1 MLPGIGGS
9 ELVLIAVVALI
20 VVGPKDLPKMLRQ
33 LGRFVAKMRSMAD
46 EFRTSFDDMARQSEL
61 EDLRKEVEA
70 LRTNQISAPVI
81 DDIREDMRR
90 IENEIHDAI
99 PPKGHYY
106 SDAAEVPSPDA
117 GQFDAEPVA
126 TPIPDVSPDYGR
138 PSVANA
144 EGDLPA
150 PVSPVASPEAVPV
163 KKPRKPRTPKAPE
176 VKAPESLTPETAAPK
191 QATRKTTSRKTTGR
205 KTAS

>member
-20 VVGPKDLPKMLRQ
+20 VVGPKDLPKLLRQ

-61 EDLRKEVEA
+61 DDLRKEVEA
-70 LRTNQISAPVI
+70 LRSGNVTSPVI

-90 IENEIHDAI
+90 IEGEINDAI

-106 SDAAEVPSPDA
+106 SDNVDVPSPDA
-117 GQFDAEPVA
+117 YDHGHTPADFGKPSLTDEPEVPNTAADPAIAEP
-126 TPIPDVSPDYGR
+126 
-138 PSVANA
+138 
-144 EGDLPA
+144 E
-150 PVSPVASPEAVPV
+150 
-163 KKPRKPRTPKAPE
+163 KKPRKPRAKKSAETVEHAPVMAEAEAAAAKPKRSRA
-176 VKAPESLTPETAAPK
+176 K
-191 QATRKTTSRKTTGR
+191 KTTETLPS
-205 KTAS
+205 

>member
-20 VVGPKDLPKMLRQ
+20 VVGPKDLPKLLRQ

-61 EDLRKEVEA
+61 DDLRKEVEA
-70 LRTNQISAPVI
+70 LRSGNLTSPVI

-90 IENEIHDAI
+90 IEGEINDAI

-106 SDAAEVPSPDA
+106 SDSVDVPSPDA
-117 GQFDAEPVA
+117 YDHGHTPADFGKPSLTDEPEVPNPAADPAIAEP
-126 TPIPDVSPDYGR
+126 
-138 PSVANA
+138 
-144 EGDLPA
+144 E
-150 PVSPVASPEAVPV
+150 
-163 KKPRKPRTPKAPE
+163 KKPRKPRAKKTAE
-176 VKAPESLTPETAAPK
+176 TVENAAVVAEAETAAAKPK
-191 QATRKTTSRKTTGR
+191 RSRAKKTTETLPS
-205 KTAS
+205 

>member
-20 VVGPKDLPKMLRQ
+20 VVGPKDLPKLLRQ

-61 EDLRKEVEA
+61 DDLRKEVEA
-70 LRTNQISAPVI
+70 LRSGNVTSPVI

-90 IENEIHDAI
+90 IEGEINETI

-106 SDAAEVPSPDA
+106 SDSVDVPSPDA
-117 GQFDAEPVA
+117 YDHGHTPADFGKPSLTEEP
-126 TPIPDVSPDYGR
+126 
-138 PSVANA
+138 
-144 EGDLPA
+144 
-150 PVSPVASPEAVPV
+150 AVPNPAADPTATEPE
-163 KKPRKPRTPKAPE
+163 KKTRKPRAKKAAEAPE
-176 VKAPESLTPETAAPK
+176 NAPVMAEAETAAPK
-191 QATRKTTSRKTTGR
+191 PKRGRAKKTTETLPS
-205 KTAS
+205 

>member
-20 VVGPKDLPKMLRQ
+20 VVGPKDLPKLLRQ

-61 EDLRKEVEA
+61 DDLRKEVEA
-70 LRTNQISAPVI
+70 LRSGNVTSPVI

-90 IENEIHDAI
+90 IEGEINDAI

-106 SDAAEVPSPDA
+106 SESVDVPSPDA
-117 GQFDAEPVA
+117 YDHGHTPADFGKPSMTDEPVVPNPAADPAA
-126 TPIPDVSPDYGR
+126 T
-138 PSVANA
+138 
-144 EGDLPA
+144 E
-150 PVSPVASPEAVPV
+150 PE
-163 KKPRKPRTPKAPE
+163 KKPRKPRAKKAVEASENAPVMADSVVTAVKPKRSRA
-176 VKAPESLTPETAAPK
+176 K
-191 QATRKTTSRKTTGR
+191 KTTETLPS
-205 KTAS
+205 

>member
-20 VVGPKDLPKMLRQ
+20 VVGPKDLPKLLRQ

-61 EDLRKEVEA
+61 DDLRKEVEA
-70 LRTNQISAPVI
+70 LRSGNVTSPVI

-90 IENEIHDAI
+90 IEGEINDAI

-106 SDAAEVPSPDA
+106 SDSVDVPSPDA
-117 GQFDAEPVA
+117 YDHGHTPADFGKPSLTDEPVV
-126 TPIPDVSPDYGR
+126 P
-138 PSVANA
+138 N
-144 EGDLPA
+144 PA
-150 PVSPVASPEAVPV
+150 ADPVAAEAE
-163 KKPRKPRTPKAPE
+163 KKPRKPRAKKAAEANENAPVLAETEAAAAKPKRSRA
-176 VKAPESLTPETAAPK
+176 K
-191 QATRKTTSRKTTGR
+191 KTTETLPS
-205 KTAS
+205 

>member
-20 VVGPKDLPKMLRQ
+20 VVGPKDLPKLLRQ

-61 EDLRKEVEA
+61 DDLRKEVEA
-70 LRTNQISAPVI
+70 LRSGNVTSPVI

-90 IENEIHDAI
+90 IEGEINDAI

-106 SDAAEVPSPDA
+106 SDSADVPSPDA
-117 GQFDAEPVA
+117 YDHQPDHGH
-126 TPIPDVSPDYGR
+126 TPADFGKPSLTDEPDVP
-138 PSVANA
+138 N
-144 EGDLPA
+144 PA
-150 PVSPVASPEAVPV
+150 TDPAVTSEPE
-163 KKPRKPRTPKAPE
+163 KKPRKPRAKKAAQASDNISVVADSEAAAAKPKRSRAK
-176 VKAPESLTPETAAPK
+176 KATETMP
-191 QATRKTTSRKTTGR
+191 S
-205 KTAS
+205 

>member
-20 VVGPKDLPKMLRQ
+20 VVGPKDLPKLLRQ

-61 EDLRKEVEA
+61 DDLRKEVEA
-70 LRTNQISAPVI
+70 LRSGNVTSPVI

-90 IENEIHDAI
+90 IEGEINDAI

-106 SDAAEVPSPDA
+106 SDSVDVPSPDA
-117 GQFDAEPVA
+117 YDHGHTPGDFGKPSLTDEPDVPNPAADPAIAEP
-126 TPIPDVSPDYGR
+126 
-138 PSVANA
+138 
-144 EGDLPA
+144 E
-150 PVSPVASPEAVPV
+150 
-163 KKPRKPRTPKAPE
+163 KKPRKPRAKKAAETVENTPVVAE
-176 VKAPESLTPETAAPK
+176 AEAAVAKPK
-191 QATRKTTSRKTTGR
+191 RSRAKKTTETLPS
-205 KTAS
+205 